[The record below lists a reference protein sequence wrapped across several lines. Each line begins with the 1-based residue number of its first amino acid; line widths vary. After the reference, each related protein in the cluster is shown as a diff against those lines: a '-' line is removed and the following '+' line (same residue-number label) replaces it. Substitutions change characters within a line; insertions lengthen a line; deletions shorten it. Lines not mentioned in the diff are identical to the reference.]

1 MKTLTVRTILVSGL
15 FWVFVAGCEKRV
27 LEPEKSL
34 EDMAKA
40 LIDDSAKGKG
50 IYGGDLVRSET
61 LSGNSIRWTARWDFM
76 PHGYEIE
83 FDSVLDRGIQWRAA
97 NMSIRDTIKVS
108 LSLLPEA
115 DPVVEKSNY
124 AVARTSALLVQYG
137 KYGYAYH
144 GWQLRKVAHR
154 LFRGPGGISPSL
166 IKVTVERGQDSW
178 VLSTGWFSIDD
189 VPLLAKGNSVTVRV
203 KTSSPSDI
211 LFLNVGD
218 AGMIVRQPMAYNS
231 WKDEHVATWRVS
243 SSAGSKRYYQA
254 FVEAYSKISFISTD
268 FAAVGVTGHTFV
280 YRIN

>member
-1 MKTLTVRTILVSGL
+1 MNTLTVRTILVSGFL
-15 FWVFVAGCEKRV
+15 CVFVTGCQEHILK
-27 LEPEKSL
+27 EDMSL
-34 EDMAKA
+34 EDAAKA
-40 LIDDSAKGKG
+40 LIDQSAKGKG

-61 LSGNSIRWTARWDFM
+61 LSANSIRWTARWDFM

-144 GWQLRKVAHR
+144 GWELRKVAHR

-218 AGMIVRQPMAYNS
+218 AGTIIRRLMVYDNQKN
-231 WKDEHVATWRVS
+231 EHVAQWRVS

-254 FVEAYSKISFISTD
+254 FVEAYSKISFIDTD
-268 FAAVGVTGHTFV
+268 SAAVGVAGHTFV
-280 YRIN
+280 YRIK